1 MYASLMEALGYS
13 QNRGPFQELA
23 CRVPYHLLKRVAMA
37 SPPGESLQLIE
48 SLLMTTAGFLPAS
61 PNTRPVSPGTW
72 HLFRVRPLNHPRR
85 RIMGFA
91 QVLDRFL
98 PCSELDPPAVAGGI
112 RQPDR
117 LPRPGNPWAT
127 EAGQGGPSPSPP
139 LTSAGKVDRI
149 PAWSAKG
156 LLEGVTRLVEASSRP
171 VGSEVCSRVLEGGL
185 MSSYTPATGRTGT
198 DIRLEKGALIGR
210 GRARDMAVNCVLPFV
225 HALAQ
230 LKGDGQL
237 AHLSLK
243 LYHVLPRLQENEL
256 TRETGDVLFS
266 DQGIAEAG
274 GPPRRAVGA
283 EGAWRKVVCSAR
295 RQQGLLHLH
304 RLMASPVT
312 SSAASP
318 RSRIRRGNLLPL
330 DQPDGPAD

>member
-1 MYASLMEALGYS
+1 
-13 QNRGPFQELA
+13 
-23 CRVPYHLLKRVAMA
+23 
-37 SPPGESLQLIE
+37 
-48 SLLMTTAGFLPAS
+48 
-61 PNTRPVSPGTW
+61 
-72 HLFRVRPLNHPRR
+72 
-85 RIMGFA
+85 
-91 QVLDRFL
+91 
-98 PCSELDPPAVAGGI
+98 
-112 RQPDR
+112 
-117 LPRPGNPWAT
+117 
-127 EAGQGGPSPSPP
+127 
-139 LTSAGKVDRI
+139 
-149 PAWSAKG
+149 
-156 LLEGVTRLVEASSRP
+156 
-171 VGSEVCSRVLEGGL
+171 

-198 DIRLEKGALIGR
+198 DIRPEKGALIGR
-210 GRARDMAVNCVLPFV
+210 GRARDMVVNCVLPFV

-237 AHLSLK
+237 AHLSLN

-266 DQGIAEAG
+266 DLGIAEAG

-312 SSAASP
+312 SAAASP